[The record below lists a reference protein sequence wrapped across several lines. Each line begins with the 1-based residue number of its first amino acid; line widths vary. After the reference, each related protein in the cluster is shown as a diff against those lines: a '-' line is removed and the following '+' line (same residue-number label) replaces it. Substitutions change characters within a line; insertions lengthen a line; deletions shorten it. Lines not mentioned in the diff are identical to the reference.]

1 MENENRKEMRDAKTR
16 YEEYSKVEVLE
27 ARYNKSI
34 NGKYYT
40 TLKNMR
46 RDIARGKM
54 GGNKHI
60 HTVNAINNSH
70 QG

>member
-60 HTVNAINNSH
+60 HKVNAINNSH